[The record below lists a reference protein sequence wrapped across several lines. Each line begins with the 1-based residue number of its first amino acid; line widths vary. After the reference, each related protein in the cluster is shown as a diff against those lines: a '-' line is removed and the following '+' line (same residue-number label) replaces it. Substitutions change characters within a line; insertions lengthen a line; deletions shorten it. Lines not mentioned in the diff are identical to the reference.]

1 MGGFAWVTMVTND
14 SYSLGALVLAH
25 SLKRA
30 GTRHDLAVLIT
41 PGVTAAMRE
50 KLSSVFTLVQEV
62 NVLDSRDES
71 NLALLARPELG
82 ITFTK
87 LHCWRLTQYEK
98 CVFVDADTLVI
109 RNCDE
114 LFEREELSAAPD
126 VGWPDCFNSGV
137 FVFKPSQQTF
147 ASLTAFAAS
156 KGSFDG
162 GDQGLLNLYFSDW
175 AHKDI
180 SKHLPFIYNMCST
193 ATYSYLPAYK
203 QFGEE
208 VRIIHFIGSTKPWL
222 QHFDT
227 QTGIVHPSPD
237 SNHVQSLLQH
247 WWNIFCRDVHS
258 QLSPAMLSKE
268 HRDPHFCE
276 ITSTLARREHNLF
289 VTISSAP
296 SRNTVSSRSNRHVCH
311 TPTDF
316 TYDKADS
323 ISNNYLTEFKDPWD
337 HYVEVTNATNN
348 DNSHAHNNNNE
359 HYNEHN
365 NEHCN
370 EHNNEHNNEHYQP
383 EIPFKNNEI
392 NFDHQDTV
400 HRLHDTI
407 NITSN
412 YNDHKNDSNF
422 DTTDN
427 NREFINF
434 QTLPINI
441 NSNFDPNTDNLQKI
455 NEFTVKN
462 NLQTLLEFN
471 NTHNYNNSREN
482 MESKAKKNRDELN
495 NVRKINDNFPTDD
508 RLNLNHKKNDDYHD
522 HAVFKSIKN
531 NVDSKSFPESY
542 TEFKNISIE
551 SEIRFT
557 GQVEADR
564 AGIAGALSKIT
575 LGEARSPEQVAFE
588 EHMRKQSWEEGQID
602 YMGRDSF
609 DNIWKK
615 ICSTVFVVPE
625 TEKPK
630 PKEKIV
636 EEVKEKS
643 KTSPSVATKT
653 PLTEDAPAKEIKQGV
668 ASEYHLRTSPE
679 ENKNANDLTK
689 KGIQEKSSNVVLAV
703 ISAPPRLCIK
713 KSGEAVSN
721 KELTSTPETSKQE
734 EKPTI
739 PLGFTRESD
748 DPTCKDESTESK
760 LDTTSKESS
769 CARTIPESPV
779 PIQVAESVLEADIK
793 ESVSEDIK
801 PVTEE
806 AISSISAPI
815 QESISTVVQA
825 PLEPSPPA
833 QSPSVEASPI
843 MQPNGNAFD
852 IDLRSINNT
861 PTRSSAPVSTPAPTP
876 VPALVPT
883 PVSVSTPTSTPLS
896 STGFSSPSVPIP
908 TTELTSEGS
917 ASKETSKTQLE
928 EQKKIT
934 ETESIPVGTSSSRET
949 EAAVKSDSCRLTSKA
964 ISETKS
970 DTTLKT
976 TEDNVPE
983 EVPKTSE
990 EVKPESEI
998 KPVGSRD
1005 KTELLSE
1012 AKETEP
1018 AVPERVEEIVTGK
1031 EESLAAS
1038 SKDEQVPESSQV
1050 SEKSQPKEL
1059 IIPGTPTVIEATPP
1073 TSPPLEVTASLT
1085 EAIKVEK
1092 PEKEKGEKSEK
1103 KVVKKI
1109 IKKSSEEKSE
1119 GGETDDGKKVTKKVV
1134 KKVVKKIKDPSDDT
1148 AESGSSTG
1156 DKPKKV
1162 IKVVKKTTKSVQSL
1176 DPDTS
1181 VPDTPPPATSQMP
1194 VPPKRKLK
1202 PATTKSSKK
1211 TEQEPP
1217 TNS

>member
-258 QLSPAMLSKE
+258 QLSPAM
-268 HRDPHFCE
+268 
-276 ITSTLARREHNLF
+276 
-289 VTISSAP
+289 
-296 SRNTVSSRSNRHVCH
+296 
-311 TPTDF
+311 
-316 TYDKADS
+316 
-323 ISNNYLTEFKDPWD
+323 
-337 HYVEVTNATNN
+337 
-348 DNSHAHNNNNE
+348 
-359 HYNEHN
+359 
-365 NEHCN
+365 
-370 EHNNEHNNEHYQP
+370 
-383 EIPFKNNEI
+383 
-392 NFDHQDTV
+392 
-400 HRLHDTI
+400 
-407 NITSN
+407 
-412 YNDHKNDSNF
+412 
-422 DTTDN
+422 
-427 NREFINF
+427 
-434 QTLPINI
+434 
-441 NSNFDPNTDNLQKI
+441 
-455 NEFTVKN
+455 
-462 NLQTLLEFN
+462 
-471 NTHNYNNSREN
+471 
-482 MESKAKKNRDELN
+482 
-495 NVRKINDNFPTDD
+495 
-508 RLNLNHKKNDDYHD
+508 
-522 HAVFKSIKN
+522 
-531 NVDSKSFPESY
+531 
-542 TEFKNISIE
+542 
-551 SEIRFT
+551 
-557 GQVEADR
+557 

>member
-30 GTRHDLAVLIT
+30 GTKHDLAVLIT
-41 PGVTAAMRE
+41 PGVTGAMRE

-222 QHFDT
+222 QYFDT

-258 QLSPAMLSKE
+258 QLSPAM
-268 HRDPHFCE
+268 
-276 ITSTLARREHNLF
+276 
-289 VTISSAP
+289 
-296 SRNTVSSRSNRHVCH
+296 
-311 TPTDF
+311 
-316 TYDKADS
+316 
-323 ISNNYLTEFKDPWD
+323 
-337 HYVEVTNATNN
+337 
-348 DNSHAHNNNNE
+348 
-359 HYNEHN
+359 
-365 NEHCN
+365 
-370 EHNNEHNNEHYQP
+370 
-383 EIPFKNNEI
+383 
-392 NFDHQDTV
+392 
-400 HRLHDTI
+400 
-407 NITSN
+407 
-412 YNDHKNDSNF
+412 
-422 DTTDN
+422 
-427 NREFINF
+427 
-434 QTLPINI
+434 
-441 NSNFDPNTDNLQKI
+441 KI
-455 NEFTVKN
+455 NEFTIEN
-462 NLQTLLEFN
+462 NLQARLEFN
-471 NTHNYNNSREN
+471 NTYNYNNSPEN
-482 MESKAKKNRDELN
+482 TESKVGKNIDDSN
-495 NVRKINDNFPTDD
+495 NVRKINNNFPTDG
-508 RLNLNHKKNDDYHD
+508 RLNLNHKKHDDYHD
-522 HAVFKSIKN
+522 HAAFKSNKN

-542 TEFKNISIE
+542 TEFKSISNE
-551 SEIRFT
+551 SEIHGT
-557 GQVEADR
+557 GQVEANR

-615 ICSTVFVVPE
+615 ICSTVFIVPE

-630 PKEKIV
+630 PKEKV
-636 EEVKEKS
+636 EEEVKEKS
-643 KTSPSVATKT
+643 KASPSVATKT
-653 PLTEDAPAKEIKQGV
+653 PETENTPAKEIKQGV
-668 ASEYHLRTSPE
+668 ASEYHLRISPE
-679 ENKNANDLTK
+679 ENKNANDLTEK
-689 KGIQEKSSNVVLAV
+689 DIREKSSNVVLSI
-703 ISAPPRLCIK
+703 ISAPPQLCIK
-713 KSGEAVSN
+713 ESGEEVSK

-739 PLGFTRESD
+739 PSGFTRASD

-760 LDTTSKESS
+760 LDTSLKES

-833 QSPSVEASPI
+833 QSPSVEDSPI
-843 MQPNGNAFD
+843 MQPNGNALDF
-852 IDLRSINNT
+852 DLRTINNI
-861 PTRSSAPVSTPAPTP
+861 PTRSSAPVSTPALTPVPTSVPTP
-876 VPALVPT
+876 VPTPVPTSVPT
-883 PVSVSTPTSTPLS
+883 PVSVPTPISTPLS
-896 STGFSSPSVPIP
+896 STGFSSQSVPIP
-908 TTELTSEGS
+908 TAELTPAVS
-917 ASKETSKTQLE
+917 ASKEISKTELE
-928 EQKKIT
+928 EEKKVK
-934 ETESIPVGTSSSRET
+934 ETESIQVGTSSSHET
-949 EAAVKSDSCRLTSKA
+949 EAAVKSDSCQLTSKT
-964 ISETKS
+964 ISESKS

-990 EVKPESEI
+990 EVKPESKI
-998 KPVGSRD
+998 KPVVSRD

-1018 AVPERVEEIVTGK
+1018 TVPERVEEIITGK
-1031 EESLAAS
+1031 EETVAA
-1038 SKDEQVPESSQV
+1038 SKDEQVAESSKV

-1073 TSPPLEVTASLT
+1073 TSPPLDVTASLS

-1092 PEKEKGEKSEK
+1092 PEKEKAEKSEK

-1148 AESGSSTG
+1148 AESGSSTTG

-1217 TNS
+1217 TKS